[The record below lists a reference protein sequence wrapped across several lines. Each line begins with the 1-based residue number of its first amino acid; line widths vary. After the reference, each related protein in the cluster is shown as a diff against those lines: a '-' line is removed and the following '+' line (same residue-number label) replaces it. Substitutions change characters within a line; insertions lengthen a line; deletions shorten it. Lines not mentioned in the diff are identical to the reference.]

1 MIANIYNNYKNI
13 ENEIKGLKR
22 KEESLNSNN
31 IKILCVSKT
40 KPYEEMLVL
49 KDNGINFFG
58 ENYVQEIVKKYEID
72 NTLKFHMIGHLQTN
86 KVKYIIDKVNL
97 IESVDSIKLAEVIQK
112 EAEKRNIISNIL
124 IQVNLFCED
133 TKYGILLEDLEDM
146 IKSISRL
153 KNINICGIMTSSLY
167 TTNPEENRMY
177 FRKLKEKFDMLKDK
191 YNNDENI
198 NLSILSMGMSN
209 DYKIAIEEGATEVRL
224 GTLIF
229 GERH

>member
-1 MIANIYNNYKNI
+1 
-13 ENEIKGLKR
+13 
-22 KEESLNSNN
+22 
-31 IKILCVSKT
+31 
-40 KPYEEMLVL
+40 
-49 KDNGINFFG
+49 
-58 ENYVQEIVKKYEID
+58 
-72 NTLKFHMIGHLQTN
+72 
-86 KVKYIIDKVNL
+86 
-97 IESVDSIKLAEVIQK
+97 
-112 EAEKRNIISNIL
+112 
-124 IQVNLFCED
+124 
-133 TKYGILLEDLEDM
+133 M